1 MTVSL
6 LSTKFYIPAPR
17 LNGVP
22 RPTLIERLN
31 EGLDR
36 KLTLISAPAGF
47 GKTTLVSQ
55 WIAGCGQS
63 IAWLSLDEGDN
74 DQVRF
79 LSYLVAALQTIRA
92 GIGEGLLAV
101 LQSPQRPQAEAI
113 LTTLL
118 NEISVIPEQFI
129 LILDDYHLIDSQAVD
144 HALAFLVEHQ
154 PPQMH
159 LVIAT
164 REDPDLPLARLRARG
179 QLTELR
185 AADLRFTPAE
195 ASEFLNEAMGLNLS
209 AEEITALEARTEGWI
224 AGLQLA
230 ALSMQNQEDIPGFIQ
245 AFTGS
250 HHFVLDYLIEEVLE
264 QQPESVQAFLLRT
277 SILDR
282 LCGPLC
288 DAVLLDPS
296 ASGQKTLEYLEH
308 ANLFIVPLDNERRWY
323 RYHHLFA
330 ELLRQRL
337 QQAGRVAEYHMRASQ
352 WYEDNG
358 FQLEAFRHAAAA
370 NEIDRAQ
377 RLIEAKGMGLHLPDA
392 TTVVL
397 SWLDSLPAS
406 VLDARPYL
414 RWKHASLLLI
424 MGQTSGVEERL
435 QATETALAAAALS
448 GAEPDDKVRD
458 MIGKIAVARAD
469 LALMQQ
475 RPEIMLVQAQR
486 ALEYLHA
493 ENLGYR
499 SEAIRFMGHS
509 HFLRGDRNA
518 AGRAYAEA
526 LSLGKASGDI
536 STTLF
541 ATTLLAQVQVL
552 ENQLYLAAETYQS
565 VMPQMSEYSP
575 ANAGVVHEGLAGIYY
590 EWNDLDTA
598 EQHGLQSLRLA
609 RQYDQLVNR
618 LLTIQVLL
626 ARLKLACGDVDAAAA
641 LLAEAQQTA
650 YQKQFTIRLPDIA
663 AVQVLV
669 LLRQG
674 QVEGAA
680 QLAQQYELPL
690 SRARVLL
697 AEGDPAAALSVLGP
711 FRAQME
717 AKGWEDERLR
727 ASVLEALAHHAQR
740 DRDRAVQALEDALA
754 MAEPGGFIRL
764 FVDEGAPM
772 RRVLTDAAER
782 GVIPDYVGKLLAAFE
797 AERPQPEP
805 EAVASPG
812 QPLSEP
818 LTERELEVLRLIADG
833 LSNQEICERLF
844 LALDTVK
851 GHNRRIFSKLQVQR
865 RAEAIARARE
875 LGLL

>member
-1 MTVSL
+1 MSVSL
-6 LSTKFYIPAPR
+6 LSTKLFVPSPR
-17 LNGVP
+17 LNGVSRP
-22 RPTLIERLN
+22 RLVERLE
-31 EGLDR
+31 EGLSASR

-47 GKTTLVSQ
+47 GKTTLVSE
-55 WIAGCGQS
+55 WLAGCGQT

-79 LSYLVAALQTIRA
+79 LSYLVRALQTNKA

-118 NEISVIPEQFI
+118 NEISVIPEHFI
-129 LILDDYHLIDSQAVD
+129 LILDDYHLIDSQPVD

-164 REDPDLPLARLRARG
+164 REDPRLPLARYRARG

-195 ASEFLNEAMGLNLS
+195 AADFLNRVMGLSLS
-209 AEEITALEARTEGWI
+209 GEDVSALEARTEGWI

-230 ALSMQNQEDIPGFIQ
+230 AISMQGHKDAGSFIKS
-245 AFTGS
+245 FTGS
-250 HHFVLDYLIEEVLE
+250 HRFVLDYLMEEVLQ
-264 QQPESVQAFLLRT
+264 QQPERIQRFLLRT

-308 ANLFIVPLDNERRWY
+308 ANLFIVLLDNERRWY

-337 QQAGRVAEYHMRASQ
+337 QQGDSVAEYHVRASQ

-358 FQLEAFRHAAAA
+358 LQLEAFRHAAAA
-370 NEIDRAQ
+370 NDIDRAQ
-377 RLIEAKGMGLHLPDA
+377 RLVEAKGMALRLPGA
-392 TTVVL
+392 TTAVL

-406 VLDARPYL
+406 ALDARPYL
-414 RWKHASLLLI
+414 RWKHASLLSVI
-424 MGQTSGVEERL
+424 GQTSGMEERL
-435 QATETALAAAALS
+435 QATEAALATAAPP
-448 GAEPDDKVRD
+448 GAEPDDKSRD
-458 MIGKIAVARAD
+458 MIGKIAVARAYM
-469 LALMQQ
+469 ALTQE
-475 RPEIMLVQAQR
+475 RPEIMLVQARR

-493 ENLGYR
+493 DNLGYR
-499 SEAIRFMGHS
+499 SEAIRLMGHAY
-509 HFLRGDRNA
+509 FLHGERAA
-518 AGRAYAEA
+518 AGCAYAEA
-526 LSLGKASGDI
+526 LSIGKASGDI

-541 ATTLLAQVQVL
+541 ATTLLAQVQAL
-552 ENQLYLAAETYQS
+552 EDQLYLAAETYQS
-565 VMPQMSEYSP
+565 VLPQMSEYSP
-575 ANAGVVHEGLAGIYY
+575 ANAGVVHHGLAGVYY
-590 EWNDLDTA
+590 EWNDLNAA
-598 EQHGLQSLRLA
+598 EQHGLQSLKLA

-618 LLTIQVLL
+618 LLTSQVLL
-626 ARLKLACGDVDAAAA
+626 ARLKLARSDVDAAAA
-641 LLAEAQQTA
+641 LLAEAQQSA

-663 AVQVLV
+663 AAQVLV

-674 QVEGAA
+674 QVDAAA

-697 AEGDPAAALSVLGP
+697 AQGDPAAALAVLGP
-711 FRAQME
+711 FREQME
-717 AKGWEDERLR
+717 AKGWVDERLR
-727 ASVLEALAHHAQR
+727 TMVLEALAHHAQGSQ
-740 DRDRAVQALEDALA
+740 DKAVQVLGEALA
-754 MAEPGGFIRL
+754 LAEPSGFIRL
-764 FVDEGAPM
+764 FVDEGKPM
-772 RRVLTDAAER
+772 AQLLSEARSC
-782 GVIPDYVGKLLAAFE
+782 GVMPDYVGRLLAAF
-797 AERPQPEP
+797 A
-805 EAVASPG
+805 
-812 QPLSEP
+812 SEP
-818 LTERELEVLRLIADG
+818 KTAEAMPDASNELLTQRELEVLQLIAQG
-833 LSNQEICERLF
+833 LSNQEICERLC

-851 GHNRRIFSKLQVQR
+851 GHNRRIYGKLQVQSR
-865 RAEAIARARE
+865 TEAIARARE